1 MNRQISRPDTGACRR
16 DRASNKHGIA
26 PGRIR
31 RLHRGLPPRRVGVRI
46 RQCSVRSGPGD
57 RGPRE
62 LRLLERVSIRIVPGV
77 RPGRPADTGRGRCLV
92 RPARRRGR
100 RPCPGLAG
108 GRPPW
113 PRRDRPIWAGYSPRR
128 PGTRPDMAGR
138 QRQLVFLTRA
148 ARRYNEIRTAV
159 RFHPIRLS
167 TCCARSDRAEAISSS
182 RPSTACRYRYD
193 GARDACPGRRIRSLV
208 VARSPPPG
216 RASCDGPSV
225 ETELVALDVLH
236 HEARLVVVIGKQ

>member
-1 MNRQISRPDTGACRR
+1 MNRQIWRPDTGACRR

-31 RLHRGLPPRRVGVRI
+31 RLHHGLPPRRVGVQI
-46 RQCSVRSGPGD
+46 RQRSVRSGPGD

-62 LRLLERVSIRIVPGV
+62 LRLLERVSIRIVPSV

-113 PRRDRPIWAGYSPRR
+113 PRRDRPIWPGYSPRR

-148 ARRYNEIRTAV
+148 ARRYNGVLRRARSKACRTASP
-159 RFHPIRLS
+159 RI
-167 TCCARSDRAEAISSS
+167 
-182 RPSTACRYRYD
+182 
-193 GARDACPGRRIRSLV
+193 GRH
-208 VARSPPPG
+208 AT
-216 RASCDGPSV
+216 GPSV

-236 HEARLVVVIGKQ
+236 HEA

>member
-1 MNRQISRPDTGACRR
+1 MNRQIWRPDTGACRR

-138 QRQLVFLTRA
+138 QRQLVFLTRT
-148 ARRYNEIRTAV
+148 ARRYNGIRTAV

-167 TCCARSDRAEAISSS
+167 TCCARSDSAE
-182 RPSTACRYRYD
+182 
-193 GARDACPGRRIRSLV
+193 GRRIRSLV

-216 RASCDGPSV
+216 RAPCDGPSV

>member
-1 MNRQISRPDTGACRR
+1 MNRQIWRPDTGACRW

-92 RPARRRGR
+92 RPARRRDR

-113 PRRDRPIWAGYSPRR
+113 PRRDRPIWAGCSPRR

-148 ARRYNEIRTAV
+148 ARRY
-159 RFHPIRLS
+159 
-167 TCCARSDRAEAISSS
+167 
-182 RPSTACRYRYD
+182 D

-216 RASCDGPSV
+216 GAPCDGPSV

-236 HEARLVVVIGKQ
+236 HEARLVLAIGKQ